1 MLAQQRLVR
10 LEELER
16 LQLVAA
22 LLEPLHDV
30 ADQATLHPVRLNHD
44 VRALHLH
51 RGRSGA
57 RRGVAQR
64 RGADTER
71 HAKLGESEHGQG
83 SDWKGKKQTECF
95 LFETTFVVCSLSRF
109 LTTTGHRHWRQHK
122 SLFLSLWRHRDRGDC
137 R

>member
-71 HAKLGESEHGQG
+71 HAELGESEHGQG
-83 SDWKGKKQTECF
+83 SSSKEKKNQKSRRSGGCAGCLWDRESDVLCPPCVCF
-95 LFETTFVVCSLSRF
+95 HNIE
-109 LTTTGHRHWRQHK
+109 G
-122 SLFLSLWRHRDRGDC
+122 
-137 R
+137 

>member
-71 HAKLGESEHGQG
+71 HAELGESEHGQG
-83 SDWKGKKQTECF
+83 SGSKEKKIRNRAGAAGVRDVCGTERAMCCVR
-95 LFETTFVVCSLSRF
+95 LAFVFITSKAS
-109 LTTTGHRHWRQHK
+109 
-122 SLFLSLWRHRDRGDC
+122 
-137 R
+137 

>member
-1 MLAQQRLVR
+1 VLAQQRLVR

-71 HAKLGESEHGQG
+71 HAELGESEHGQG
-83 SDWKGKKQTECF
+83 SGSKEKKNQKCAGAAGAGCLWDDRESDVLCPPCVCF
-95 LFETTFVVCSLSRF
+95 HNIE
-109 LTTTGHRHWRQHK
+109 G
-122 SLFLSLWRHRDRGDC
+122 
-137 R
+137 

>member
-71 HAKLGESEHGQG
+71 HAELGESEHGQG
-83 SDWKGKKQTECF
+83 SGSKEKKNHLVRGSGGCAG
-95 LFETTFVVCSLSRF
+95 C
-109 LTTTGHRHWRQHK
+109 
-122 SLFLSLWRHRDRGDC
+122 LWDRESDVLVSALRLNHNIEG
-137 R
+137 

>member
-71 HAKLGESEHGQG
+71 HAELGESEHGQG
-83 SDWKGKKQTECF
+83 SSSKEKKKQKSRGSGWCAGCLWDRESDVLCPPCVCF
-95 LFETTFVVCSLSRF
+95 HNIE
-109 LTTTGHRHWRQHK
+109 G
-122 SLFLSLWRHRDRGDC
+122 
-137 R
+137 